1 MLSRMGDV
9 SNTFVPS
16 RSRFPTSRPRDSLIP
31 ISGVQVCLWMAE
43 SGLPLQPAELVL
55 RGPGIGEQV
64 QMVQWTQQ

>member
-43 SGLPLQPAELVL
+43 SGLSLQPAELLL

>member
-1 MLSRMGDV
+1 
-9 SNTFVPS
+9 
-16 RSRFPTSRPRDSLIP
+16 
-31 ISGVQVCLWMAE
+31 MAE